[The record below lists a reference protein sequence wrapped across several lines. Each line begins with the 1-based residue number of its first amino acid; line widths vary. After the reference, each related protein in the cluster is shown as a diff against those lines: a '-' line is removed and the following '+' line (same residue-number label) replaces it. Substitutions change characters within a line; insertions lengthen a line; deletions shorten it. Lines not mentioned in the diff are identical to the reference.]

1 MIILGAGMSGCL
13 AGLINPQAPIY
24 EAQEHPPINHNAVL
38 RFRDDS
44 VSKVTGIPFKKVTVH
59 KGLFAYGDF
68 RQPNIGYANMYSHKV
83 LGEIADRSIWNLDP
97 VVRYVAPP
105 NFQEQLFRLV
115 ESRVELGIPADR
127 NLINEEGEAISTIPL
142 PAILKLYDTD
152 IPELDFRYQKISTW
166 RYHVIG
172 CNVHQTIYY
181 PGGETPAYRATIT
194 GDSLIIETVKD
205 HPIPLELEYI
215 LNSFSLEDRDLSG
228 QVSQHT
234 QSYGKIAEVDDFARR
249 QTLYYLT
256 HNYGIYSAG
265 RFAIWKNILMDDVLQ
280 DLRVIKE
287 MQAKDSYE
295 HYRRY

>member
-13 AGLINPQAPIY
+13 AGLINPQAQIY
-24 EAQEHPPINHNAVL
+24 EAQEEPPINHNAVL

-59 KGLFAYGDF
+59 KGLFAYNHFLPPD
-68 RQPNIGYANMYSHKV
+68 ISYANMYSSKV
-83 LGEIADRSIWNLDP
+83 LGEITDRSIWNLDP

-105 NFQEQLFRLV
+105 NFQEQLFNLV
-115 ESRVELGIPADR
+115 ASRVELGISANCD
-127 NLINEEGEAISTIPL
+127 LINEEGEAISTIPL
-142 PAILKLYDTD
+142 PTIFKILNID
-152 IPELDFRYQKISTW
+152 IPALDFRYQEISTW
-166 RYHVIG
+166 RYQLIG

-181 PGGETPAYRATIT
+181 PGRETPAYRATIT

-205 HPIPLELEYI
+205 HPLPLDLDYI
-215 LNSFSLEDRDLSG
+215 LNSFSLQDQDFNG

-234 QSYGKIAEVDDFARR
+234 QHFGKIAEIDDFTRR
-249 QTLYYLT
+249 QTLYWLT
-256 HNYGIYSAG
+256 KEFGIYSAG

-295 HYRRY
+295 HHRRY